1 MALFLCHAKTRR
13 REEHEA
19 RPALALKLRLR
30 YFVPMNAQIK
40 LSPEGHIIIPADVRK
55 RLAWTPGATLDVV
68 EFCGS
73 VTLRKTKVAG
83 KGSFAKALKKL
94 RATIHYD
101 GPVLQDAD
109 WKAAI
114 DAKFRESDAI

>member
-1 MALFLCHAKTRR
+1 
-13 REEHEA
+13 
-19 RPALALKLRLR
+19 
-30 YFVPMNAQIK
+30 MNAQIK

-68 EFCGS
+68 EFGGS
-73 VTLRKTKVAG
+73 VTLRKTKVAE

-94 RATIHYD
+94 RATVDYN
-101 GPVLQDAD
+101 GPVLRDAD